1 MTKQQAE
8 KKTVKFETEVSKLLD
23 IVANSLYTEKE
34 IFLRELISN
43 SSDACEKLRYVSQT
57 DSKAPKTNKFQI
69 RIHLNEKNK
78 TISIKDNGIGMD
90 DKDMQSNLGT
100 IAKSG
105 TEEFIKKMGDKKGD
119 INQIGKFGVGFYSSF
134 MVSDQVVVRSK
145 KYDSSSGYLW
155 TSDGKGTFSI
165 EETEYNEIG
174 TEITLSI
181 KKDEKEF
188 LSKYKIE
195 EIIKKYSDFVPF
207 PIFVTSEEDKND
219 KKKDDKTEEQVNSA
233 EAIWL
238 KDKSKIKKDDYKSFY
253 NQVSNYYDEPLT
265 TIHFKAEGVV
275 NYTALLYLPKS
286 QPQDLYHPDRKN
298 KLKLYVNKVFI
309 SDKLDALIPAWL
321 RFVPG
326 VVDTEDLSLNI
337 SREILQNNAVIN
349 KISNAITKRALKEI
363 LELKKKKPDE
373 FKDFWKNFGPVVKEG
388 LYEFNDFHDQ
398 IFEFSTFNCSE
409 KEEMITLD
417 QYVTDFSNDKKKIYY
432 ISGENKENLIN
443 SPQMELFKNK
453 KINVLLITDPVD
465 EFWMPMKMKFKDY
478 EFTSITKGEVDI
490 EDKKESK
497 KDKQEPKED
506 KDFVGFLKDNLKDK
520 VKDVKISKRLTTS
533 ASCLVADENDMDMH
547 LKKLMAANNQNI
559 SDEKRILEININ
571 HELVNKLKSLDKNQK
586 DKFCEI
592 LYDHAKLMEGESL
605 DDPKK
610 YTNLVSELFY
620 NRPKILPKI
629 FKFIWLLLF

>member
-298 KLKLYVNKVFI
+298 KLKLYVHKVFI

-349 KISNAITKRALKEI
+349 KISNAITKRVLKEI

-478 EFTSITKGEVDI
+478 EFTSITKGEIDI

-497 KDKQEPKED
+497 KDKEEPKED

-610 YTNLVSELFY
+610 YTNLVSELVS
-620 NRPKILPKI
+620 L
-629 FKFIWLLLF
+629 

>member
-43 SSDACEKLRYVSQT
+43 ASDACEKLRYVSQS
-57 DSKAPKTNKFQI
+57 DSSIEKTKQFEI
-69 RIHLNEKNK
+69 RIHINEKNK
-78 TISIKDNGIGMD
+78 TITIKDNGIGMD
-90 DKDMQSNLGT
+90 ESDMKSNLGT

-105 TEEFIKKMGDKKGD
+105 TEDFIKKMGDKKGD
-119 INQIGKFGVGFYSSF
+119 VNQIGKFGVGFYSSF

-145 KYDSSSGYLW
+145 KYDCQDGFLW

-165 EETEYNEIG
+165 ENTNYNTNG

-181 KKDEKEF
+181 KKEENEF
-188 LSKYKIE
+188 LTKHRIE

-207 PIFVTSEEDKND
+207 PIFVSLEEDK
-219 KKKDDKTEEQVNSA
+219 KEKKDEKEIESQVNSA

-238 KDKSKIKKDDYKSFY
+238 KDKTKIKEEDYKNFY
-253 NQVSNYYDEPLT
+253 NQISNFYDDPLK

-309 SDKLDALIPAWL
+309 SDKLESLIPAWL
-321 RFVPG
+321 RFIPG

-349 KISNAITKRALKEI
+349 KISNAITKRILKEI
-363 LELKKKKPDE
+363 SDLKKKNPEE
-373 FKDFWKNFGPVVKEG
+373 FISFWKNFGPVIKEG

-398 IFEFSTFNCSE
+398 IFEFTLFHCSE
-409 KEEMITLD
+409 KKEMISLD
-417 QYVTDFSNDKKKIYY
+417 DYILNFSNEKKKIYY

-465 EFWMPMKMKFKDY
+465 EFWMPMKMNFKEY
-478 EFTSITKGEVDI
+478 EFTSITKGEIDI
-490 EDKKESK
+490 EEKSDKSQDKKE
-497 KDKQEPKED
+497 PKENL
-506 KDFVGFLKDNLKDK
+506 DFVTYLKDLLKDK
-520 VKDVKISKRLTTS
+520 VKDVKVSKRLTTS

-547 LKKLMAANNQNI
+547 LKKLMAANNQTI
-559 SDEKRILEININ
+559 SDEKRILEVNIN
-571 HELVNKLKSLDKNQK
+571 HSLVSKVMSLEKSQK
-586 DKFCEI
+586 DKFGEI
-592 LYDHAKLMEGESL
+592 LYDHAKLMEGENL
-605 DDPKK
+605 DDPKR
-610 YTNLVSELFY
+610 YTNLIAELVSL
-620 NRPKILPKI
+620 
-629 FKFIWLLLF
+629 

>member
-349 KISNAITKRALKEI
+349 KISNAITKRVLKEI

-490 EDKKESK
+490 EDKKKSK
-497 KDKQEPKED
+497 KDKEEPKED

-610 YTNLVSELFY
+610 YTNLVSELVS
-620 NRPKILPKI
+620 L
-629 FKFIWLLLF
+629 

>member
-57 DSKAPKTNKFQI
+57 DSSVEKTKQFEI
-69 RIHLNEKNK
+69 RIHINEKNK

-90 DKDMQSNLGT
+90 EEDMKSNLGT

-105 TEEFIKKMGDKKGD
+105 TEDFIKKMGDKKGD
-119 INQIGKFGVGFYSSF
+119 VNQIGKFGVGFYSSF
-134 MVSDQVVVRSK
+134 MVADQVVVRSK
-145 KYDSSSGYLW
+145 KYDGKDGFLW

-165 EETEYNEIG
+165 ENTNYNTNG

-181 KKDEKEF
+181 KKEENEF
-188 LSKYKIE
+188 LTKHRIE

-207 PIFVTSEEDKND
+207 PIFVSLEEDK
-219 KKKDDKTEEQVNSA
+219 KEKKDEKEIESQVNSA

-238 KDKSKIKKDDYKSFY
+238 KDKTKIKEEDYKNFFNQISNFY
-253 NQVSNYYDEPLT
+253 DDPLK

-309 SDKLDALIPAWL
+309 SDKLDSLIPAWL
-321 RFVPG
+321 RFIPG
-326 VVDTEDLSLNI
+326 VIDTEDLSLNI

-349 KISNAITKRALKEI
+349 KISNAITKRILKEI
-363 LELKKKKPDE
+363 IDLKKKNPEE
-373 FKDFWKNFGPVVKEG
+373 FLSFWKNFGPVIKEG

-398 IFEFSTFNCSE
+398 IFEFTLFHCSE
-409 KEEMITLD
+409 KKEMISLD
-417 QYVTDFSNDKKKIYY
+417 DYILNFSNEKKKIYY

-465 EFWMPMKMKFKDY
+465 EFWMPMKMNFKEYD
-478 EFTSITKGEVDI
+478 FTSITKGEVDI
-490 EDKKESK
+490 EEKSDKSKDKEESK
-497 KDKQEPKED
+497 ENL
-506 KDFVGFLKDNLKDK
+506 DFVAYLKDLLKDK
-520 VKDVKISKRLTTS
+520 VKDVKVSKRLTTS

-559 SDEKRILEININ
+559 SDEKRILEINID
-571 HELVNKLKSLDKNQK
+571 HSLVSKVMSLEKSQK
-586 DKFCEI
+586 DKFGEI
-592 LYDHAKLMEGESL
+592 LYDHAKLMEGENL

-610 YTNLVSELFY
+610 YTNLIAELVG
-620 NRPKILPKI
+620 L
-629 FKFIWLLLF
+629 

>member
-349 KISNAITKRALKEI
+349 KISNAITKRVLKEI

-373 FKDFWKNFGPVVKEG
+373 FKDFWKNFGPVIKEG

-478 EFTSITKGEVDI
+478 EFTSITKGEIDI

-497 KDKQEPKED
+497 KDKEDPKED

-610 YTNLVSELFY
+610 YTNLVSELVS
-620 NRPKILPKI
+620 L
-629 FKFIWLLLF
+629 

>member
-34 IFLRELISN
+34 IFLRELVSN

-165 EETEYNEIG
+165 EETQYNEIG

-253 NQVSNYYDEPLT
+253 NQASNYYDEPLT

-275 NYTALLYLPKS
+275 NYTALLYLPKT

-349 KISNAITKRALKEI
+349 KISNAITKRVLKEI
-363 LELKKKKPDE
+363 QELKKKKPDE

-398 IFEFSTFNCSE
+398 IFDFSTFHCSE

-417 QYVTDFSNDKKKIYY
+417 QYITDFSNDKKKIYY
-432 ISGENKENLIN
+432 ISGENKDNLLN

-478 EFTSITKGEVDI
+478 EFASITKGEVDI

-497 KDKQEPKED
+497 KEKEEPKED
-506 KDFVGFLKDNLKDK
+506 KDFVGFLKNNLKDK

-586 DKFCEI
+586 NKFCEI

-610 YTNLVSELFY
+610 YTNLVSELVS
-620 NRPKILPKI
+620 L
-629 FKFIWLLLF
+629 

>member
-181 KKDEKEF
+181 KNDEKEF

-207 PIFVTSEEDKND
+207 PIFVTSEEYKND

-238 KDKSKIKKDDYKSFY
+238 KEKSKIKKDDYKSFY

-349 KISNAITKRALKEI
+349 KISNAITKRVLKEI

-373 FKDFWKNFGPVVKEG
+373 FKDFWGNFGPVVKEG

-497 KDKQEPKED
+497 KDKEEPKED

-610 YTNLVSELFY
+610 YTNLVSELVS
-620 NRPKILPKI
+620 L
-629 FKFIWLLLF
+629 

>member
-43 SSDACEKLRYVSQT
+43 ASDACEKLRYVSQS
-57 DSKAPKTNKFQI
+57 DSSIEKTKQFEI
-69 RIHLNEKNK
+69 RVHINEKNK
-78 TISIKDNGIGMD
+78 TITIKDNGIGMD
-90 DKDMQSNLGT
+90 ESDMKSNLGT

-105 TEEFIKKMGDKKGD
+105 TEDFIKKMGDKKGD
-119 INQIGKFGVGFYSSF
+119 VNQIGKFGVGFYSSF

-145 KYDSSSGYLW
+145 KYDCQDGFLW

-165 EETEYNEIG
+165 ENTNYNTNG

-181 KKDEKEF
+181 KKEENEF
-188 LSKYKIE
+188 LTKHRIE

-207 PIFVTSEEDKND
+207 PIFVSLEEDK
-219 KKKDDKTEEQVNSA
+219 KEKKDEKEIESQVNSA

-238 KDKSKIKKDDYKSFY
+238 KDKTKIKEEDYKNFY
-253 NQVSNYYDEPLT
+253 NQISNFYDDPLK

-309 SDKLDALIPAWL
+309 SDKLESLIPAWL
-321 RFVPG
+321 RFIPG

-349 KISNAITKRALKEI
+349 KISNAITKRILKEI
-363 LELKKKKPDE
+363 SDLKKKNPEE
-373 FKDFWKNFGPVVKEG
+373 FISFWKNFGPVIKEG

-398 IFEFSTFNCSE
+398 IFEFTLFHCSE
-409 KEEMITLD
+409 KKEMISLD
-417 QYVTDFSNDKKKIYY
+417 DYILNFSNEKKKIYY

-465 EFWMPMKMKFKDY
+465 EFWMPMKMNFKEY
-478 EFTSITKGEVDI
+478 EFTSITKGEIDI
-490 EDKKESK
+490 EEKSDKSQDKE
-497 KDKQEPKED
+497 ELKENL
-506 KDFVGFLKDNLKDK
+506 DFVTYLKDLLKDK
-520 VKDVKISKRLTTS
+520 VKDVKVSKRLTTS

-547 LKKLMAANNQNI
+547 LKKLMAANNQTI
-559 SDEKRILEININ
+559 SDEKRILEVNIN
-571 HELVNKLKSLDKNQK
+571 HSLVSKVMSLEKSQK
-586 DKFCEI
+586 DKFGEI
-592 LYDHAKLMEGESL
+592 LYDHAKLMEGENL
-605 DDPKK
+605 DDPKR
-610 YTNLVSELFY
+610 YTNLIAELVSL
-620 NRPKILPKI
+620 
-629 FKFIWLLLF
+629 

>member
-145 KYDSSSGYLW
+145 KYDSSSSYLW

-349 KISNAITKRALKEI
+349 KISTAITKRVLKEI

-388 LYEFNDFHDQ
+388 LYEFNDFHEQ

-497 KDKQEPKED
+497 KDKEEPKED

-610 YTNLVSELFY
+610 YTNLVSELVS
-620 NRPKILPKI
+620 L
-629 FKFIWLLLF
+629 

>member
-43 SSDACEKLRYVSQT
+43 ASDACEKLRYISQT
-57 DSKAPKTNKFQI
+57 DSTVKKVEKFEI

-78 TISIKDNGIGMD
+78 TITIKDNGIGMD
-90 DKDMQSNLGT
+90 EVDMKTNLGT

-105 TEEFIKKMGDKKGD
+105 TEDFIKKLGDKKGD

-145 KYDSSSGYLW
+145 KYDSETGYLW
-155 TSDGKGTFSI
+155 TSDGKGTFTI
-165 EETEYNEIG
+165 ESTDYKETG

-181 KKDEKEF
+181 KKDESEF
-188 LSKYKIE
+188 LSKWRLE
-195 EIIKKYSDFVPF
+195 EIVKKYSDFVPF
-207 PIFVTSEEDKND
+207 SIYVSAEEDK
-219 KKKDDKTEEQVNSA
+219 KEKDHKEEQVNSA

-238 KDKSKIKKDDYKSFY
+238 KDKSKIKDEEYKSFY
-253 NQVSNYYDEPLT
+253 NQTSSYYDEPLKS
-265 TIHFKAEGVV
+265 IHFKAEGVV

-321 RFVPG
+321 RFIPG

-349 KISNAITKRALKEI
+349 KISNAITKRILKEI
-363 LELKKKKPDE
+363 SDLKKKNPDE
-373 FKDFWKNFGPVVKEG
+373 FKVFWKNFGPVVKEG

-398 IFEFSTFNCSE
+398 IFEFAVFNCSE
-409 KEEMITLD
+409 KADMISLD
-417 QYVTDFSNDKKKIYY
+417 EYVNDFSNDKKKIYY
-432 ISGENKENLIN
+432 ISGENKENLLN
-443 SPQMELFKNK
+443 SPQMELFKNE

-465 EFWMPMKMKFKDY
+465 EFWMPMKMKFKEY
-478 EFTSITKGEVDI
+478 EFTSITKGDVDI
-490 EDKKESK
+490 GEKTKSS
-497 KDKQEPKED
+497 KDKVEPKED
-506 KDFVGFLKDNLKDK
+506 KDFIAYLKDHLKDK

-559 SDEKRILEININ
+559 SDEKRILEINID
-571 HELVNKLKSLDKNQK
+571 HTLVNKVKSLDKDQK
-586 DKFCEI
+586 DRFSEI
-592 LYDHAKLMEGESL
+592 LYDHAKLMEGENL

-610 YTNLVSELFY
+610 YTNLISELVS
-620 NRPKILPKI
+620 L
-629 FKFIWLLLF
+629 

>member
-43 SSDACEKLRYVSQT
+43 ASDACEKLRYVSQS
-57 DSKAPKTNKFQI
+57 DSSIEKTKQFEI
-69 RIHLNEKNK
+69 RIHINEKNK
-78 TISIKDNGIGMD
+78 TITIKDNGIGMD
-90 DKDMQSNLGT
+90 ESDMKSNLGT

-105 TEEFIKKMGDKKGD
+105 TEDFIKKMGDKKGD
-119 INQIGKFGVGFYSSF
+119 VNQIGKFGVGFYSSF

-145 KYDSSSGYLW
+145 KYDCQDGFLW

-165 EETEYNEIG
+165 ENTNYNTNG

-181 KKDEKEF
+181 KKEENEF
-188 LSKYKIE
+188 LTKHRIE

-207 PIFVTSEEDKND
+207 PIFVSLEEDK
-219 KKKDDKTEEQVNSA
+219 KEKKDEKEIESQVNSA

-238 KDKSKIKKDDYKSFY
+238 KDKTKIKEEDYKIFFNQISNFY
-253 NQVSNYYDEPLT
+253 DDPLK

-309 SDKLDALIPAWL
+309 SDKLESLIPAWL
-321 RFVPG
+321 RFIPG

-349 KISNAITKRALKEI
+349 KISNAITKRILKEI
-363 LELKKKKPDE
+363 SDLKKKNPEE
-373 FKDFWKNFGPVVKEG
+373 FISFWKNFGPVIKEG

-398 IFEFSTFNCSE
+398 IFEFTLFHCSE
-409 KEEMITLD
+409 KKEMISLD
-417 QYVTDFSNDKKKIYY
+417 DYILNFSNEKKKIYY

-465 EFWMPMKMKFKDY
+465 EFWMPMKMNFKEY
-478 EFTSITKGEVDI
+478 EFTSITKGEIDI
-490 EDKKESK
+490 EEKSDKSQDKE
-497 KDKQEPKED
+497 EPKENL
-506 KDFVGFLKDNLKDK
+506 DFVTYLKDLLKDK
-520 VKDVKISKRLTTS
+520 VKDVKVSKRLTTS

-559 SDEKRILEININ
+559 SDEKRILEVNIN
-571 HELVNKLKSLDKNQK
+571 HSLVSKVMSLEKSQK
-586 DKFCEI
+586 DKFGEI
-592 LYDHAKLMEGESL
+592 LYDHAKLMEGENL
-605 DDPKK
+605 DDPKR
-610 YTNLVSELFY
+610 YTNLIAELVSL
-620 NRPKILPKI
+620 
-629 FKFIWLLLF
+629 

>member
-349 KISNAITKRALKEI
+349 KISNAITKRVLKEI

-497 KDKQEPKED
+497 KDKEEPKED

-586 DKFCEI
+586 EKFCEI

-610 YTNLVSELFY
+610 YTNLVSELVS
-620 NRPKILPKI
+620 L
-629 FKFIWLLLF
+629 

>member
-43 SSDACEKLRYVSQT
+43 ASDACEKLRYVSQS
-57 DSKAPKTNKFQI
+57 DSSIEKTKQFEI
-69 RIHLNEKNK
+69 RIHINEKNK
-78 TISIKDNGIGMD
+78 TITIKDNGIGMD
-90 DKDMQSNLGT
+90 ESDMKSNLGT

-105 TEEFIKKMGDKKGD
+105 TEDFLKKMGDKKSD
-119 INQIGKFGVGFYSSF
+119 VNQIGKFGVGFYSSF

-145 KYDSSSGYLW
+145 KYDCQDGFLW

-165 EETEYNEIG
+165 ENTNYNTNG

-181 KKDEKEF
+181 KKEENEF
-188 LSKYKIE
+188 LTKHRIE

-207 PIFVTSEEDKND
+207 PIFVSLEEDK
-219 KKKDDKTEEQVNSA
+219 KEKKDEKEIESQVNSA

-238 KDKSKIKKDDYKSFY
+238 KDKTKIKEEDYKNFY
-253 NQVSNYYDEPLT
+253 NQISNFYDDPLK

-309 SDKLDALIPAWL
+309 SDKLESLIPAWL
-321 RFVPG
+321 RFIPG

-349 KISNAITKRALKEI
+349 KISNAITKRILKEI
-363 LELKKKKPDE
+363 SDLKKKNPEE
-373 FKDFWKNFGPVVKEG
+373 FISFWKNFGPVIKEG

-398 IFEFSTFNCSE
+398 IFEFTLFHCSE
-409 KEEMITLD
+409 KKEMISLD
-417 QYVTDFSNDKKKIYY
+417 DYILNFSNEKKKIYY

-465 EFWMPMKMKFKDY
+465 EFWMPMKMNFKEY
-478 EFTSITKGEVDI
+478 EFTSITKGEIDI
-490 EDKKESK
+490 EEKSDKSQDKE
-497 KDKQEPKED
+497 EPKENL
-506 KDFVGFLKDNLKDK
+506 DFVTYLKDLLKDK
-520 VKDVKISKRLTTS
+520 VKDVKVSKRLTTS

-547 LKKLMAANNQNI
+547 LKKLMAANNQTI
-559 SDEKRILEININ
+559 SDEKRILEVNIN
-571 HELVNKLKSLDKNQK
+571 HSLVSKVMSLEKSQK
-586 DKFCEI
+586 DKFGEI
-592 LYDHAKLMEGESL
+592 LYDHAKLMEGENL
-605 DDPKK
+605 DDPKR
-610 YTNLVSELFY
+610 YTNLIAELVSL
-620 NRPKILPKI
+620 
-629 FKFIWLLLF
+629 

>member
-188 LSKYKIE
+188 LSKYKVE

-207 PIFVTSEEDKND
+207 PIFVSSEEDKND
-219 KKKDDKTEEQVNSA
+219 NKNDNKTEEQVNSA

-349 KISNAITKRALKEI
+349 KISNAITKRVLKEI
-363 LELKKKKPDE
+363 LELKKKNPGE

-432 ISGENKENLIN
+432 ISGENKENLTN

-478 EFTSITKGEVDI
+478 EFASITKGEVDI

-497 KDKQEPKED
+497 KDKEEPKED

-520 VKDVKISKRLTTS
+520 VKDVKISRRLTTS

-610 YTNLVSELFY
+610 YTNLVSELVS
-620 NRPKILPKI
+620 L
-629 FKFIWLLLF
+629 

>member
-349 KISNAITKRALKEI
+349 KISNAITKRVLKEI

-465 EFWMPMKMKFKDY
+465 EFWMPMKVKFKDY

-497 KDKQEPKED
+497 KDKEEPKED

-610 YTNLVSELFY
+610 YTNLVSELVS
-620 NRPKILPKI
+620 L
-629 FKFIWLLLF
+629 

>member
-43 SSDACEKLRYVSQT
+43 ASDACEKLRYVSQS
-57 DSKAPKTNKFQI
+57 DSSIEKTKQFEI
-69 RIHLNEKNK
+69 RIHINEKNK
-78 TISIKDNGIGMD
+78 TLTIKDNGIGMD
-90 DKDMQSNLGT
+90 ESDMKSNLGT

-105 TEEFIKKMGDKKGD
+105 TEDFIKKMGDKKGD
-119 INQIGKFGVGFYSSF
+119 VNQIGKFGVGFYSSF

-145 KYDSSSGYLW
+145 KYDCQDGFLW

-165 EETEYNEIG
+165 ENTNYNTNG

-181 KKDEKEF
+181 KKEENEF
-188 LSKYKIE
+188 LTKHRIE

-207 PIFVTSEEDKND
+207 PIFVSLEEDK
-219 KKKDDKTEEQVNSA
+219 KEKKDEKEIESQVNSA

-238 KDKSKIKKDDYKSFY
+238 KDKTKIKEEDYKNFY
-253 NQVSNYYDEPLT
+253 NQISNFYDDPLK

-309 SDKLDALIPAWL
+309 SDKLESLIPAWL
-321 RFVPG
+321 RFIPG

-349 KISNAITKRALKEI
+349 KISNAITKRILKEI
-363 LELKKKKPDE
+363 SDLKKKNPEE
-373 FKDFWKNFGPVVKEG
+373 FISFWKNFGPVIKEG

-398 IFEFSTFNCSE
+398 IFEFTLFHCSE
-409 KEEMITLD
+409 KKEMISLD
-417 QYVTDFSNDKKKIYY
+417 DYILNFSNEKKKIYY

-465 EFWMPMKMKFKDY
+465 EFWMPMKMNFKEY
-478 EFTSITKGEVDI
+478 EFTSITKGEIDI
-490 EDKKESK
+490 EEKSDKSQDKE
-497 KDKQEPKED
+497 EPKENL
-506 KDFVGFLKDNLKDK
+506 DFVTYLKDLLKDK
-520 VKDVKISKRLTTS
+520 VKDVKVSKRLTTS

-559 SDEKRILEININ
+559 SDEKRILEVNIN
-571 HELVNKLKSLDKNQK
+571 HSLVSKVMSLEKSQK
-586 DKFCEI
+586 DKFGEI
-592 LYDHAKLMEGESL
+592 LYDHAKLMEGENL
-605 DDPKK
+605 DDPKR
-610 YTNLVSELFY
+610 YTNLIAELVSL
-620 NRPKILPKI
+620 
-629 FKFIWLLLF
+629 

>member
-253 NQVSNYYDEPLT
+253 NQVSNFYDEPLT

-349 KISNAITKRALKEI
+349 KISNAITKRVLKEI

-478 EFTSITKGEVDI
+478 EFTSITKGEIDI

-497 KDKQEPKED
+497 KDKEEPKED

-610 YTNLVSELFY
+610 YTNLVSELVS
-620 NRPKILPKI
+620 L
-629 FKFIWLLLF
+629 

>member
-349 KISNAITKRALKEI
+349 KISNAITKRVLKEL

-373 FKDFWKNFGPVVKEG
+373 FKNFWKNFGPVVKEG

-409 KEEMITLD
+409 KEEMITLN
-417 QYVTDFSNDKKKIYY
+417 QYITDFSNDKKKIYY

-453 KINVLLITDPVD
+453 NINVLLITDPVD

-478 EFTSITKGEVDI
+478 EFTSITKGEIDI

-497 KDKQEPKED
+497 KDKEEPKED
-506 KDFVGFLKDNLKDK
+506 KDFVGFLRDNLKDK

-605 DDPKK
+605 DNPKK
-610 YTNLVSELFY
+610 YTNLVSELVS
-620 NRPKILPKI
+620 L
-629 FKFIWLLLF
+629 

>member
-43 SSDACEKLRYVSQT
+43 ASDACEKLRYISQT
-57 DSKAPKTNKFQI
+57 DSTVKKVEKFEI

-78 TISIKDNGIGMD
+78 TITIKDNGIGMD
-90 DKDMQSNLGT
+90 EVDMQSNLGT

-105 TEEFIKKMGDKKGD
+105 TEDFIKKLGDKKGD

-145 KYDSSSGYLW
+145 KYDSETGYLW
-155 TSDGKGTFSI
+155 TSDGKGTFTI
-165 EETEYNEIG
+165 ESTDYKETG
-174 TEITLSI
+174 TEITLSV
-181 KKDEKEF
+181 KKDESEF
-188 LSKYKIE
+188 LSKWRLE
-195 EIIKKYSDFVPF
+195 EIVKKYSDFVPF
-207 PIFVTSEEDKND
+207 SIYVTAEEDK
-219 KKKDDKTEEQVNSA
+219 KEKDHKEEQVNSA

-238 KDKSKIKKDDYKSFY
+238 KDKSKIKEEEYKSFY
-253 NQVSNYYDEPLT
+253 NQTSSYYDEPLK

-321 RFVPG
+321 RFIPG

-349 KISNAITKRALKEI
+349 KISSAITKRILKEI
-363 LELKKKKPDE
+363 SDLKKKNPNE

-398 IFEFSTFNCSE
+398 IFEFAVFNCSE
-409 KEEMITLD
+409 KKDMISLD
-417 QYVTDFSNDKKKIYY
+417 EYVNDFSNDKKKIYY
-432 ISGENKENLIN
+432 ISGENKENLLN
-443 SPQMELFKNK
+443 SPQMELFKNE

-465 EFWMPMKMKFKDY
+465 EFWMPMKMKFKEY
-478 EFTSITKGEVDI
+478 EFTSITKGDVDI
-490 EDKKESK
+490 GEKTKSS
-497 KDKQEPKED
+497 KDKVEPKED
-506 KDFVGFLKDNLKDK
+506 KDFIAYLKDHLKDK

-559 SDEKRILEININ
+559 SDEKRILEINIE
-571 HELVNKLKSLDKNQK
+571 HTLVNKVKSLDKDQK
-586 DKFCEI
+586 DKFSEI
-592 LYDHAKLMEGESL
+592 LYDHAKLMEGENL

-610 YTNLVSELFY
+610 YTNLISELVS
-620 NRPKILPKI
+620 L
-629 FKFIWLLLF
+629 

>member
-145 KYDSSSGYLW
+145 KYDSSSSYLW

-174 TEITLSI
+174 TEITLLI

-349 KISNAITKRALKEI
+349 KISNAITKRVLKEI
-363 LELKKKKPDE
+363 LELQKKKPDE

-478 EFTSITKGEVDI
+478 EFTSITTGEVDI

-497 KDKQEPKED
+497 KDKEEPKED

-571 HELVNKLKSLDKNQK
+571 HELVNKLKSLDKSQK

-610 YTNLVSELFY
+610 YTNLVSELVS
-620 NRPKILPKI
+620 L
-629 FKFIWLLLF
+629 

>member
-1 MTKQQAE
+1 MYKRQ
-8 KKTVKFETEVSKLLD
+8 
-23 IVANSLYTEKE
+23 
-34 IFLRELISN
+34 
-43 SSDACEKLRYVSQT
+43 
-57 DSKAPKTNKFQI
+57 
-69 RIHLNEKNK
+69 
-78 TISIKDNGIGMD
+78 
-90 DKDMQSNLGT
+90 
-100 IAKSG
+100 
-105 TEEFIKKMGDKKGD
+105 
-119 INQIGKFGVGFYSSF
+119 
-134 MVSDQVVVRSK
+134 
-145 KYDSSSGYLW
+145 
-155 TSDGKGTFSI
+155 
-165 EETEYNEIG
+165 
-174 TEITLSI
+174 
-181 KKDEKEF
+181 
-188 LSKYKIE
+188 SKYKIE

-207 PIFVTSEEDKND
+207 PIFVTSEDDKKE
-219 KKKDDKTEEQVNSA
+219 KKKDEKPEEQVNSA

-238 KDKSKIKKDDYKSFY
+238 KEKSKIKKDDYKSFY
-253 NQVSNYYDEPLT
+253 NQVSSYYDEPLT

-275 NYTALLYLPKS
+275 NYTALLYLPKT

-349 KISNAITKRALKEI
+349 KISNAITKRVLKEI
-363 LELKKKKPDE
+363 QELKKKKPNE
-373 FKDFWKNFGPVVKEG
+373 FQEFWKNFGPVIKEG

-398 IFEFSTFNCSE
+398 IFEFSTFHCSE

-432 ISGENKENLIN
+432 ISGENKGNLLN

-465 EFWMPMKMKFKDY
+465 EFWMPMKMKFKEY

-490 EDKKESK
+490 EDKKDSK
-497 KDKQEPKED
+497 KGKEEPKED

-592 LYDHAKLMEGESL
+592 LYDHAKLMEGENL

-610 YTNLVSELFY
+610 YTNLVSELVS
-620 NRPKILPKI
+620 L
-629 FKFIWLLLF
+629 

>member
-57 DSKAPKTNKFQI
+57 DSKAPQTNKFQI

-219 KKKDDKTEEQVNSA
+219 KKKDDKTEEQINSA

-238 KDKSKIKKDDYKSFY
+238 KDKSKIKIDDYKSFY

-349 KISNAITKRALKEI
+349 KISNAITKRVLKEI
-363 LELKKKKPDE
+363 LELQKKKPDE

-478 EFTSITKGEVDI
+478 EFTSITKGEIDI
-490 EDKKESK
+490 EDKKDSK
-497 KDKQEPKED
+497 KEKEDPKED

-571 HELVNKLKSLDKNQK
+571 HELVNKLKSLDKHQK
-586 DKFCEI
+586 DKFCQI

-610 YTNLVSELFY
+610 YTNLVSELVS
-620 NRPKILPKI
+620 L
-629 FKFIWLLLF
+629 

>member
-145 KYDSSSGYLW
+145 KYNSSSGYLW

-349 KISNAITKRALKEI
+349 KISNDITRRVLKEI

-388 LYEFNDFHDQ
+388 LYEFNDFHNQ

-465 EFWMPMKMKFKDY
+465 EFWIPMKMKFKDY
-478 EFTSITKGEVDI
+478 EFTSITKGEIDI

-497 KDKQEPKED
+497 KDKEEPKED

-610 YTNLVSELFY
+610 YTNLVSELVS
-620 NRPKILPKI
+620 L
-629 FKFIWLLLF
+629 

>member
-349 KISNAITKRALKEI
+349 KISNAITKRVLKEI

-497 KDKQEPKED
+497 KDKEEPKED

-559 SDEKRILEININ
+559 SNEKRILEININ

-610 YTNLVSELFY
+610 YTNLVSELVS
-620 NRPKILPKI
+620 L
-629 FKFIWLLLF
+629 

>member
-1 MTKQQAE
+1 M
-8 KKTVKFETEVSKLLD
+8 
-23 IVANSLYTEKE
+23 
-34 IFLRELISN
+34 ISN
-43 SSDACEKLRYVSQT
+43 ASDACEKLRYVSQS
-57 DSKAPKTNKFQI
+57 DSSIEKTKQFEI
-69 RIHLNEKNK
+69 RIHINEKNK
-78 TISIKDNGIGMD
+78 TLTIKDNGIGMD
-90 DKDMQSNLGT
+90 ESDMKSNLGT

-105 TEEFIKKMGDKKGD
+105 TEDFIKKMGDKKGD
-119 INQIGKFGVGFYSSF
+119 VNQIGKFGVGFYSSF

-145 KYDSSSGYLW
+145 KYDCQDGFLW

-165 EETEYNEIG
+165 ENTNYNTNG

-181 KKDEKEF
+181 KKEENEF
-188 LSKYKIE
+188 LTKHRIE

-207 PIFVTSEEDKND
+207 PIFVSLEEDK
-219 KKKDDKTEEQVNSA
+219 KEKKDEKEIESQVNSA

-238 KDKSKIKKDDYKSFY
+238 KDKTKIKEEDYKIFFNQISNFY
-253 NQVSNYYDEPLT
+253 DDPLK

-309 SDKLDALIPAWL
+309 SDKLESLIPAWL
-321 RFVPG
+321 RFIPG

-349 KISNAITKRALKEI
+349 KISNAITKRILKEI
-363 LELKKKKPDE
+363 SDLKKKNPEE
-373 FKDFWKNFGPVVKEG
+373 FISFWKNFGPVIKEG

-398 IFEFSTFNCSE
+398 IFEFTLFHCSE
-409 KEEMITLD
+409 KKEMISLD
-417 QYVTDFSNDKKKIYY
+417 DYILNFSNEKKKIYY

-465 EFWMPMKMKFKDY
+465 EFWMPMKMNFKEY
-478 EFTSITKGEVDI
+478 EFTSITKGEIDI
-490 EDKKESK
+490 EEKSDKSQDKE
-497 KDKQEPKED
+497 EPKENL
-506 KDFVGFLKDNLKDK
+506 DFVTYLKDLLKDK
-520 VKDVKISKRLTTS
+520 VKDVKVSKRLTTS

-559 SDEKRILEININ
+559 SDEKRILEVNIN
-571 HELVNKLKSLDKNQK
+571 HSLVSKVMSLEKSQK
-586 DKFCEI
+586 DKFGEI
-592 LYDHAKLMEGESL
+592 LYDHAKLMEGENL
-605 DDPKK
+605 DDPKR
-610 YTNLVSELFY
+610 YTNLIADLVSL
-620 NRPKILPKI
+620 
-629 FKFIWLLLF
+629 

>member
-57 DSKAPKTNKFQI
+57 NSSLSETSQFEI

-78 TISIKDNGIGMD
+78 TITIKDNGIGMNEE
-90 DKDMQSNLGT
+90 DMKSNLGT

-119 INQIGKFGVGFYSSF
+119 ITQIGKFGVGFYSSF

-145 KYDSSSGYLW
+145 KYDSKESFLW

-165 EETEYNEIG
+165 ENTEYNNQG

-181 KKDEKEF
+181 KKEESEF

-195 EIIKKYSDFVPF
+195 EIVKKYSDFVPF
-207 PIFVTSEEDKND
+207 PIYVSSEDD
-219 KKKDDKTEEQVNSA
+219 KKEKKDKENKDKETQVNSA

-238 KDKSKIKKDDYKSFY
+238 KDKSKIKEEDYKNFY
-253 NQVSNYYDEPLT
+253 NQTSSFYDEPLK

-275 NYTALLYLPKS
+275 NYTSLLFLPKS

-298 KLKLYVNKVFI
+298 NLKLYVNKIFI

-321 RFVPG
+321 RFIPG

-349 KISNAITKRALKEI
+349 KISTALTKRALKEI
-363 LELKKKKPDE
+363 SELKKKKPED
-373 FKDFWKNFGPVVKEG
+373 FLSFWKNFGPVIKEG

-398 IFEFSTFNCSE
+398 IFDFTMFSCSE
-409 KEEMITLD
+409 KDEMITLD
-417 QYVTDFSNDKKKIYY
+417 EYISDYSNDKKKIYY
-432 ISGENKENLIN
+432 ISGENKENLMN

-453 KINVLLITDPVD
+453 KINVLLVTDPVD
-465 EFWMPMKMKFKDY
+465 EFWMPMKMKFKDF

-490 EDKKESK
+490 GDSSKKEEKIKESK
-497 KDKQEPKED
+497 EVSDFIVYLKEH
-506 KDFVGFLKDNLKDK
+506 LKEK
-520 VKDVKISKRLTTS
+520 VKDVKVSKRLTTS

-559 SDEKRILEININ
+559 NDEKRILEINID
-571 HELVNKLKSLDKNQK
+571 HSLVSKMQMLEKKQK

-592 LYDHAKLMEGESL
+592 LYDHAKLMEGENL

-610 YTNLVSELFY
+610 YTNLIAELVSL
-620 NRPKILPKI
+620 
-629 FKFIWLLLF
+629 

>member
-1 MTKQQAE
+1 MTKQQVE

-78 TISIKDNGIGMD
+78 TVSIKDNGIGMD

-145 KYDSSSGYLW
+145 KYDSPNGYLW

-174 TEITLSI
+174 TEIMLSI

-238 KDKSKIKKDDYKSFY
+238 KDKSKIKKDDYNSFY
-253 NQVSNYYDEPLT
+253 NQVSNYYDDPLT

-349 KISNAITKRALKEI
+349 KISNAITKRVLKEI
-363 LELKKKKPDE
+363 LELKKKKADE
-373 FKDFWKNFGPVVKEG
+373 FKDFWKNFGPVIKEG

-432 ISGENKENLIN
+432 ISGENKENLTN

-465 EFWMPMKMKFKDY
+465 EFWMPMKMKFNDY
-478 EFTSITKGEVDI
+478 EFASITKGEVDI
-490 EDKKESK
+490 DDKKESK
-497 KDKQEPKED
+497 KDKEEPKED
-506 KDFVGFLKDNLKDK
+506 KDFVRFLKDNLKDK

-610 YTNLVSELFY
+610 YTNLVSELVS
-620 NRPKILPKI
+620 L
-629 FKFIWLLLF
+629 

>member
-207 PIFVTSEEDKND
+207 PIFVTSEDDKND

-349 KISNAITKRALKEI
+349 KISNAITKRVLKEI

-497 KDKQEPKED
+497 KDKEEPKED

-610 YTNLVSELFY
+610 YTNLVSELVS
-620 NRPKILPKI
+620 L
-629 FKFIWLLLF
+629 

>member
-134 MVSDQVVVRSK
+134 MVSDQVIVRSK
-145 KYDSSSGYLW
+145 KYDSPSGYLW

-349 KISNAITKRALKEI
+349 KISNAITKRVLKEI
-363 LELKKKKPDE
+363 LELKKKKQDE

-497 KDKQEPKED
+497 KDKEEPKED

-610 YTNLVSELFY
+610 YTNLVSELVS
-620 NRPKILPKI
+620 L
-629 FKFIWLLLF
+629 

>member
-349 KISNAITKRALKEI
+349 KISNAITKRVLKEI

-373 FKDFWKNFGPVVKEG
+373 FKDFWGNFGPVVKEG

-497 KDKQEPKED
+497 KDKEEPKED

-610 YTNLVSELFY
+610 YTNLVSELVS
-620 NRPKILPKI
+620 L
-629 FKFIWLLLF
+629 